1 MPNNPVL
8 LKVGGHEI
16 SDHGFLTELA
26 EVVRDFPAPVMI
38 VHGGGAEIS
47 SMQQQMGIEPRYA
60 DGLRITDEATLAMVE
75 MVLCGVVNKRLVRY
89 LVNAGVDAI
98 GVSGVDRG
106 LVRAVRLEHP
116 QHDMA
121 FTGVPAA
128 VRSDVL
134 LNWIDQ
140 GIVPVIAPVCL
151 GETSNFNVNAD
162 QMAGAVAAAAGAHR
176 AVFMTNVP
184 GVLVDGQVAP
194 ALTEGDIRNHIM
206 TGIISGGM
214 IPKVTAAL
222 ELLKAGVPEVLI
234 TNLQGL
240 KTRSGTL
247 LVPDRIPASD
257 A

>member
-1 MPNNPVL
+1 MDSPVL

-16 SDHGFLTELA
+16 SDHNFLTELA
-26 EVVRDFPAPVMI
+26 NVVRDFPSPVII

-47 SMQQQMGIEPRYA
+47 TMQQQMGIEPQYA
-60 DGLRITDEATLAMVE
+60 DGLRITDEATLVMVE

-106 LVRAVRLEHP
+106 LVRAVRMEHP
-116 QHDMA
+116 HHDMA
-121 FTGVPAA
+121 FTGIPLS

-134 LNWIDQ
+134 LHWLNQ
-140 GIVPVIAPVCL
+140 GVTPVIAPVCL

-162 QMAGAVAAAAGAHR
+162 QVAGAVASAAGVHR
-176 AVFMTNVP
+176 AVFLTNVP
-184 GVLVDGQVAP
+184 GVLVDGQLAP
-194 ALTEGDIRNHIM
+194 ALTEGDILKLIK

-214 IPKVTAAL
+214 IPKVTTAL
-222 ELLKAGVPEVLI
+222 DLLKAGVPEVLI

-240 KTRSGTL
+240 KTHSGTL
-247 LVPDRIPASD
+247 LLPNRIPASD

>member
-1 MPNNPVL
+1 MDSPVL

-16 SDHGFLTELA
+16 SDHNFLIELA
-26 EVVRDFPAPVMI
+26 NVIRDFPPPVII

-47 SMQQQMGIEPRYA
+47 IMQKQMGIEPRYA

-106 LVRAVRLEHP
+106 LVRAVKMDHP
-116 QHDMA
+116 RFDMA
-121 FTGVPAA
+121 FTGIPLS

-134 LNWIDQ
+134 LHWLNQ
-140 GIVPVIAPVCL
+140 GVTPVIAPVCL
-151 GETSNFNVNAD
+151 GEASNFNVNAD
-162 QMAGAVAAAAGAHR
+162 QVAGAVASAAGVHR
-176 AVFMTNVP
+176 AVFLTNVP
-184 GVLVDGQVAP
+184 GVLVDGQLAP
-194 ALTEGDIRNHIM
+194 TLTESDILKFIK
-206 TGIISGGM
+206 TGIISDGM
-214 IPKVTAAL
+214 IPKVTTAL
-222 ELLKAGVPEVLI
+222 DLLKAGVPEVLI

-240 KTRSGTL
+240 KMHGGTL
-247 LVPDRIPASD
+247 LLPNRIPASD